1 VPIAQSHLWKFHALQ
16 LKETCKMLR
25 FASKAHTHSRT
36 VSHKHKVCVWLTA
49 QRHESSEH
57 MRQHEEDELAGEP
70 QEPAYRPADQR
81 SAFQFP
87 HAKQINGSAAKVIGT
102 NGNNGHA
109 KNGNAVK
116 ANGQNGTVAQTAT
129 PKPTFHFPHQP
140 KAVNGNAARVNGA
153 NGVNKHAR
161 AAAAQGEL
169 AEQSR
174 LQSAAAIATAASKL
188 ANSSVVPGTVTQ
200 QPHKPTRAAV
210 KAAAKLSSALNA
222 LQQPKP
228 VHSSF
233 SAMFGGASAQP
244 AQPNT
249 TAAGPASLKA
259 DPFAA
264 MFARTTPAAAVNSTD
279 PRTAQQQ
286 QQQQQLD
293 MQPDAQTAEQQQSAD
308 APLLPF
314 GTQPAL
320 AAVIRE
326 QTPEEKAAARKR
338 IDELVAISSG
348 TFSSSATAKKRA
360 AARAKLPQREVVS
373 LPPTGITAAAL
384 ARAAK
389 QKVDAVLQQLE
400 KLGEADVRGESHL
413 DVDTAELVC
422 LELGVAVARVKRKDW
437 DVRRT
442 RNFDPEQFAHLPVR
456 APVVSVMGHVDHGKT
471 TLLDALRKVSCCAL
485 ALYCASRLH
494 STPQRHCVLS
504 FSVCIGTSGA

>member
-1 VPIAQSHLWKFHALQ
+1 
-16 LKETCKMLR
+16 MLR

-57 MRQHEEDELAGEP
+57 MRQHGEEDELAGTAEP

-87 HAKQINGSAAKVIGT
+87 HAKQINGSAAKVNGANGT
-102 NGNNGHA
+102 NGHA

-116 ANGQNGTVAQTAT
+116 VHGQNGTVAQTAT

-188 ANSSVVPGTVTQ
+188 ASSSAVLGTVTQ

-233 SAMFGGASAQP
+233 SAMFGGAFAQ
-244 AQPNT
+244 
-249 TAAGPASLKA
+249 
-259 DPFAA
+259 
-264 MFARTTPAAAVNSTD
+264 NSSRPCFTESRPVCSD
-279 PRTAQQQ
+279 VCVHYAC
-286 QQQQQLD
+286 
-293 MQPDAQTAEQQQSAD
+293 
-308 APLLPF
+308 
-314 GTQPAL
+314 
-320 AAVIRE
+320 
-326 QTPEEKAAARKR
+326 
-338 IDELVAISSG
+338 
-348 TFSSSATAKKRA
+348 SSS
-360 AARAKLPQREVVS
+360 
-373 LPPTGITAAAL
+373 
-384 ARAAK
+384 
-389 QKVDAVLQQLE
+389 QQ
-400 KLGEADVRGESHL
+400 H
-413 DVDTAELVC
+413 
-422 LELGVAVARVKRKDW
+422 
-437 DVRRT
+437 
-442 RNFDPEQFAHLPVR
+442 
-456 APVVSVMGHVDHGKT
+456 
-471 TLLDALRKVSCCAL
+471 
-485 ALYCASRLH
+485 
-494 STPQRHCVLS
+494 
-504 FSVCIGTSGA
+504 